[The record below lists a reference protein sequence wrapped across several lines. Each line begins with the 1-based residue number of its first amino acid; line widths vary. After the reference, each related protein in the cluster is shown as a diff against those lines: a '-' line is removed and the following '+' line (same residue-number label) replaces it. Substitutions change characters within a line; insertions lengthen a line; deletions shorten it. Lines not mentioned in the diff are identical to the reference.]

1 MDLLKDNFCL
11 IFACRKAKESD
22 QEIDFVIDGERFV
35 IEAAS
40 KANLMDLEAKHADM
54 HNKLPNHKIIMTHR
68 PLFMLIDTLDQLES
82 LEAAMIA
89 DGDLL
94 DSRPTG
100 RIADAFNWEAK
111 HDVAKQSGHC

>member
-22 QEIDFVIDGERFV
+22 QEIDFVIDGEKYV

-40 KANLMDLEAKHADM
+40 KANMMDLEEKHADM
-54 HNKLPNHKIIMTHR
+54 QNKLPNHKIIMTHR
-68 PLFMLIDTLDQLES
+68 PLFRLIDTLDQIES
-82 LEAAMIA
+82 LEAAMIT

-100 RIADAFNWEAK
+100 RIAEAFNWEDK
-111 HDVAKQSGHC
+111 QDVVKQAGHC